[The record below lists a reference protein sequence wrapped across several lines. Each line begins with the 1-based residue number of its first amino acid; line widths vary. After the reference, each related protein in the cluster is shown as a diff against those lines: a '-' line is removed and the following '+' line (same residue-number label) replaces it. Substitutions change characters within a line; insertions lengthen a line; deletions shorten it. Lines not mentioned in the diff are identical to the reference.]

1 MSIEAITGVLGSGK
15 SYFAATKLKTIYD
28 KKERP
33 IYTNINLKV
42 KYDDYLHSLD
52 VKKLYEFATNEFDL
66 FKDFTSISSEYKK
79 ILDKKESLEY
89 SMSDEI
95 KRQVDKEIDFVI
107 SKLQTHKYRKNF
119 LDNIGNYDNYL
130 KASGLLD
137 ELGGSFIVWDECQN
151 DLEENDPIW
160 IRFFSYSRHFEID
173 MILITQ
179 DLSLIHRKY
188 KAFMDKF
195 YFGQNA
201 SKRFISKT
209 LRYKVYCDSK
219 EFKKFYIET
228 ISLKMT
234 KEIHDFYDSGSY
246 DVGKSQFQ
254 KFLFIPVIIIIAL
267 YFGISKF
274 LQAPQTEKS
283 NLDNNSSI
291 QNQNANIPLNH
302 MLKNQSLDGTPE
314 DISEPEEIASEKFKE
329 DNVLIELSCNN
340 NYCFIFNSRFNIPT
354 SGINAFVVGYEG
366 EILYKNVVSKSIQT
380 VFISIPQ
387 NRYEDLSKFEIR
399 GSDSKFGGE
408 KYKNEDSNFM
418 KNGDK
423 KNESNVQNN
432 SGFAGNIVK
441 PL

>member
-1 MSIEAITGVLGSGK
+1 MSIEAITGVPGSGK
-15 SYFAATKLKTIYD
+15 TYFAVTKLKAVYD

-33 IYTNINLKV
+33 IFTNINLKV

-52 VKKLYEFATNEFDL
+52 VKKLYDFASHELDL
-66 FKDFTSISSEYKK
+66 FKDFTNVSSEYKK
-79 ILDKKESLEY
+79 IVDKKEFLEY

-95 KRQVDKEIDFVI
+95 KSHVDKELDFFVT
-107 SKLQTHKYRKNF
+107 KLQSHKYRKNF
-119 LDNIGNYDNYL
+119 IDNIGNYDNYL

-137 ELGGSFIVWDECQN
+137 ELGGCLIVWDECQN
-151 DLEENDPIW
+151 DLEDNDLIW
-160 IRFFSYSRHFEID
+160 IRFFSYHRHFNID

-179 DLSLIHRKY
+179 DLGLIYRKY
-188 KAFMDKF
+188 KSFMDKF

-201 SKRFISKT
+201 SKRFMSKT

-246 DVGKSQFQ
+246 DVGKSQFK
-254 KFLFIPVIIIIAL
+254 KFLFIPIVIIIAL

-291 QNQNANIPLNH
+291 QNQNANIALNY
-302 MLKNQSLDGTPE
+302 MLKNQSLDGTSE
-314 DISEPEEIASEKFKE
+314 DISELEEIGPEKFKE

-354 SGINAFVVGYEG
+354 SGISAFVSGYDG
-366 EILYKNVVSKSIQT
+366 EILYKNFVSKSIQT

-387 NRYEDLSKFEIR
+387 NRYEDLAKFEIR

-408 KYKNEDSNFM
+408 KYKNEDSKFM

-432 SGFAGNIVK
+432 SGFANNIVK